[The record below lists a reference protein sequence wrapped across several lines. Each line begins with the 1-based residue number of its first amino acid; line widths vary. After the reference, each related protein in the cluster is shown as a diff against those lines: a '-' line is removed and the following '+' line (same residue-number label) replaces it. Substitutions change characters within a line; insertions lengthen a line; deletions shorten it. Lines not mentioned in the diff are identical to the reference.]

1 MIAAEVIT
9 LTRAV
14 SRAGKLYTE
23 HPALLNFDDVHIHEF
38 YELFCLLSGDVDYH
52 VEGTVYPLAPGD
64 ILLMKKVEAHTARIR
79 SDCPYERISV
89 HFNENMLVGTGR
101 KELVQFLDERPL
113 GQRNLFSAADHPDTH
128 WQYYMEQIHATTSRA
143 KRELFISLLI
153 REMCEIRR
161 NVAAVVPA
169 KGIGVIPEMVNYIS
183 GNLTKPLRIEELC
196 SRFYISRA
204 QLNRK
209 FKAFTGKSVWE
220 YITDK
225 RLLLAR
231 DLLQTKDSPATACA
245 KAGFNDYSAF
255 YRAYKAKFGVSPK
268 ADQRQE

>member
-1 MIAAEVIT
+1 MA
-9 LTRAV
+9 RAV
-14 SRAGKLYTE
+14 SRASRTCTE
-23 HPALLNFDDVHIHEF
+23 HPELLNYDDVHMHEL
-38 YELFCLLSGDVDYH
+38 YELFYLVSGDVDYY

-64 ILLMKKVEAHTARIR
+64 ILLIKKAEAHTARIR
-79 SDCPYERISV
+79 SDCPYERITV
-89 HFNENMLVGTGR
+89 HFNENMLIGNG
-101 KELVQFLDERPL
+101 KKDLVQFLDERPL
-113 GQRNLFSAADHPDTH
+113 GQGNLFSAADHPDTH
-128 WQYYMEQIHATTSRA
+128 WQHYMEQIRVTTSRA
-143 KRELFISLLI
+143 KRELYISLLI
-153 REMCEIRR
+153 REMHEVRQ
-161 NVAAVVPA
+161 NTAAVVPA
-169 KGIGVIPEMVNYIS
+169 KGIGVIPEIVNYIS
-183 GNLTKPLRIEELC
+183 ANLTTPLRIEELC

-209 FKAFTGKSVWE
+209 FKVFTGTSVWE
-220 YITDK
+220 YITNK